1 VAESADQRFKRLLQ
15 LVPYV
20 LERPGVEVDEVCERF
35 DISRTLLI
43 ADLNLLFVCG
53 LPGYGPGDL
62 IEAYIDG
69 GRVIIRTAEYF
80 KRPPRLTAE
89 EGLLLY
95 AGARALEAAG
105 VANDALDR
113 AMKRL
118 EEALGPEVLER
129 VRIGVDNA
137 GDLGRLRQALETHR
151 RVHLKYY
158 AHSKDEVTERDVD
171 PWALF
176 VSAGFWYLVG
186 WCHRVNDERVFRVD
200 RILESKVLEE
210 VVEAPSDLDLTKYES
225 LYVQGPGAVPVV
237 LDVSPDV
244 ASWVAEYYPLD
255 SQEPQKDGWIRLRL
269 TAGGMAWLERLL
281 LRLGAQARVVE
292 PASLKAAVKD
302 LACRVLKRY
311 EEPTAGTARA

>member
-20 LERPGVEVDEVCERF
+20 LERPGVEVEDVCERF
-35 DISRTLLI
+35 DISRTQLV

-62 IEAYIDG
+62 IEAFIDG
-69 GRVIIRTAEYF
+69 DRVVIRTAEYF

-105 VANDALDR
+105 VANEVLDR

-118 EEALGPEVLER
+118 EEVLGEEVLDR
-129 VRIGVDNA
+129 VTIGVDNA
-137 GDLGRLRQALETHR
+137 GDLGRLRRALETR
-151 RVHLKYY
+151 KRVHLKYY
-158 AHSKDEVTERDVD
+158 AHSKDEVTDRDVD

-176 VSAGFWYLVG
+176 VASGFWYLVG

-200 RILESKVLEE
+200 RILESRVLDTDVE
-210 VVEAPSDLDLTKYES
+210 VPQDLDLTKYES
-225 LYVQGPGAVPVV
+225 LYVQGPGALPVV

-255 SQEPQKDGWIRLRL
+255 SQEPQSDGWIRLRL
-269 TAGGMAWLERLL
+269 TAGGTAWLERLL
-281 LRLGAQARVVE
+281 LRLGPQARVIE
-292 PASLKAAVKD
+292 PPSLKAAVKD
-302 LACRVLKRY
+302 LACRVLERY
-311 EEPTAGTARA
+311 KEAS